1 MLGKCSAWSCASA
14 LPLFEA
20 VSPPFLLPL
29 QLAWFFLSFALVDNP
44 SLSSKWPQYRI
55 KSSLFS
61 LFHIANT
68 DF

>member
-1 MLGKCSAWSCASA
+1 
-14 LPLFEA
+14 
-20 VSPPFLLPL
+20 
-29 QLAWFFLSFALVDNP
+29 LVDNP